1 MPETIDFKKIE
12 EEKKRL
18 TRRLY
23 LQMAATILVLALIKI
38 FVITRSSIESWG
50 LRLVIVGIY
59 IIVWYFFLDYS
70 YKRWRSINYKDE
82 RDPIDRFIHR
92 LYRNK
97 LATLG
102 LFLVLSVA
110 VLAIFAPEIAIYD
123 KEYQAEWKEYA
134 LMPPSLE
141 HPFGTVSSGEDL
153 YSLICYGSQISLILG
168 LGVEF
173 VVAVIGITLGVV
185 SGYYGGVVDKIIN
198 YFTDVIMSFP
208 FLVLVIVLVGALR
221 ANPDLNARIVD
232 FSKGIGMDA
241 HLLMVF
247 LALTIFGWPG
257 VFRQVRGQVLS
268 IKERDYVA
276 AAKVIGAS
284 RTSILFK
291 HIAINTLGPVIVVM
305 TLGIAGVILTEAG
318 LSFLGFGADI
328 TTPSW
333 GRLLSEGNSF
343 VTQSKYIYLAVFPGL
358 ALFFTILGFTT
369 LGDGIRDAIDPR
381 LKL

>member
-1 MPETIDFKKIE
+1 MAEAIDFKKME
-12 EEKKRL
+12 DKKKHL
-18 TRRLY
+18 TRQLY
-23 LQMAATILVLALIKI
+23 LKFALAAIVLIAIKML
-38 FVITRSSIESWG
+38 FITRENIDAWG
-50 LRLVIVGIY
+50 IRLVVVGLY
-59 IIVWYFFLDYS
+59 IIIWYFLLDFLF
-70 YKRWRSINYKDE
+70 KKWKEINYKDE
-82 RDPIDRFIHR
+82 KDPITRFFNR

-97 LATLG
+97 LATVG
-102 LFLVLSVA
+102 FFLVLSVA
-110 VLAIFAPEIAIYD
+110 ILAIFAPEIAIYQSS
-123 KEYQAEWKEYA
+123 YQAEWKEFA
-134 LMPPSLE
+134 LMPPSSE

-153 YSLICYGSQISLILG
+153 FSLICYGSQISLILG
-168 LGVEF
+168 LGVELI
-173 VVAVIGITLGVV
+173 VAIIGITLGVV
-185 SGYYGGVVDKIIN
+185 AGYYGGAIDKLIH

-221 ANPDLNARIVD
+221 ANPDLNERIID
-232 FSKGIGMDA
+232 FADMLGMDA

-247 LALTIFGWPG
+247 LALTVFGWPG
-257 VFRQVRGQVLS
+257 IFRQVRGQVFS

-276 AAKVIGAS
+276 AAKVVGAS
-284 RTSILFK
+284 RTSILFR

-305 TLGIAGVILTEAG
+305 TLGIAGIILTEAG

-343 VTQSKYIYLAVFPGL
+343 VTQGKYIYLALFPGI
-358 ALFFTILGFTT
+358 ALFLTILGFTT

>member
-1 MPETIDFKKIE
+1 MEHEQYMAIE
-12 EEKKRL
+12 KEKKRL

-23 LQMAATILVLALIKI
+23 LGAAGVAVALILIKMLI
-38 FVITRSSIESWG
+38 ITRDTIPNWG
-50 LRLVIVGIY
+50 LRLAAVGLY
-59 IIVWYFFLDYS
+59 VVVWYVLIEQLYA
-70 YKRWRSINYKDE
+70 RWKKINYPNEMNPIE
-82 RDPIDRFIHR
+82 RFMMR

-97 LATLG
+97 LATFG
-102 LFLVLSVA
+102 LFI
-110 VLAIFAPEIAIYD
+110 VLAMSVLALFAPEIAIYERTYD
-123 KEYQAEWKEYA
+123 SDWKDFA
-134 LMPPSLE
+134 LMPPSRE

-153 YSLICYGSQISLILG
+153 FSLICYGSQISLLLG
-168 LGVEF
+168 LSVEF
-173 VVAVIGITLGVV
+173 VVVVIGIVLGVI
-185 SGYYGGVVDKIIN
+185 SGYYGGWIDKFIN

-221 ANPDLNARIVD
+221 ANPALSQQISD
-232 FSKGIGMDA
+232 FGKSIGMDS

-247 LALTIFGWPG
+247 VALSVFGWPG

-268 IKERDYVA
+268 IKERDYIA
-276 AAKVIGAS
+276 AAKVVGAS
-284 RTSILFK
+284 RSSILFR
-291 HIAINTLGPVIVVM
+291 HIAINTLGPVIVVA

-343 VTQSKYIYLAVFPGL
+343 VTQSKYMYLAIFPGL

-369 LGDGIRDAIDPR
+369 LGDGVRDAIDPR

>member
-1 MPETIDFKKIE
+1 MQSQDFRE
-12 EEKKRL
+12 LEMEKKHKN
-18 TRRLY
+18 RRLY
-23 LQMAATILVLALIKI
+23 LQVALIAAALILVRLFLISRGMI
-38 FVITRSSIESWG
+38 PDWG
-50 LRLVIVGIY
+50 YRLVVVGVY
-59 IIVWYFFLDYS
+59 VLVWYLFLETF
-70 YKRWRSINYKDE
+70 YKRWKAINYPGE
-82 RDPIDRFIHR
+82 RDPIDRFLHR

-102 LFLVLSVA
+102 MFVVLSFII
-110 VLAIFAPEIAIYD
+110 LAIFAPEIAIYP
-123 KEYQAEWKEYA
+123 KTYSSAWKDFA
-134 LMPPSLE
+134 LLPPSIE

-153 YSLICYGSQISLILG
+153 FSLICYGSQISLSLG
-168 LGVEF
+168 IGVEL
-173 VVAVIGITLGVV
+173 VVAVIGITLGVI
-185 SGYYGGVVDKIIN
+185 SGYYGGFIDKLIN

-221 ANPDLNARIVD
+221 ANPTLNNQIID
-232 FSKGIGMDA
+232 FSKSIGLDA

-247 LALTIFGWPG
+247 LALSIFGWPG
-257 VFRQVRGQVLS
+257 VFRQVRGQVFS

-276 AAKVIGAS
+276 AAKVVGAS
-284 RTSILFK
+284 RTSILFR
-291 HIAINTLGPVIVVM
+291 HIAINTLGPVIVVL
-305 TLGIAGVILTEAG
+305 TIGIAGVILTEAG

-343 VTQSKYIYLAVFPGL
+343 VTQGKYIYLAIFPGL

>member
-1 MPETIDFKKIE
+1 MAEAIDFKE
-12 EEKKRL
+12 MEDKKKHL
-18 TRRLY
+18 TRQLY
-23 LQMAATILVLALIKI
+23 LKFALVAIVLIAIKMLFINRENIDTWGIRLAVVGVYIVIWYLLLDLLFKKWKDINYSGEKDP
-38 FVITRSSIESWG
+38 ITR
-50 LRLVIVGIY
+50 
-59 IIVWYFFLDYS
+59 FFS
-70 YKRWRSINYKDE
+70 
-82 RDPIDRFIHR
+82 R

-97 LATLG
+97 LATVG
-102 LFLVLSVA
+102 LFIVVSVSI
-110 VLAIFAPEIAIYD
+110 LAIFAPEVAIYD
-123 KEYQAEWKEYA
+123 STYQSEWKEFA
-134 LMPPSLE
+134 LMPPSSE

-153 YSLICYGSQISLILG
+153 FSLICYGSQISLILG
-168 LGVEF
+168 LGVEMI
-173 VVAVIGITLGVV
+173 VAIIGITLGVV
-185 SGYYGGVVDKIIN
+185 AGYYGGAIDKIIH

-221 ANPDLNARIVD
+221 ANPALNERIID
-232 FSKGIGMDA
+232 FADMLGMDA

-257 VFRQVRGQVLS
+257 IFRQVRGQVFS

-276 AAKVIGAS
+276 AAKVVGAS
-284 RTSILFK
+284 RTSILFR

-305 TLGIAGVILTEAG
+305 TLGIAGIILTEAG

-343 VTQSKYIYLAVFPGL
+343 VTQSKYIYLALFPGI
-358 ALFFTILGFTT
+358 ALFLTILGFTT

>member
-1 MPETIDFKKIE
+1 MQSKDFRE
-12 EEKKRL
+12 MEMEKKQK

-23 LQMAATILVLALIKI
+23 MQMALIAVALILVRLFLISRDMI
-38 FVITRSSIESWG
+38 PHWG
-50 LRLVIVGIY
+50 YRLVVVGVYVLAWY
-59 IIVWYFFLDYS
+59 IFLETF
-70 YKRWRSINYKDE
+70 YKRWKAINYPGE
-82 RDPIDRFIHR
+82 RDPIDRFLHR

-97 LATLG
+97 LATFG
-102 LFLVLSVA
+102 MFIVLSLI
-110 VLAIFAPEIAIYD
+110 VLAIFAPEIAIYP
-123 KEYQAEWKEYA
+123 KTYSSAWKDFA
-134 LMPPSLE
+134 LLPPSLE

-153 YSLICYGSQISLILG
+153 FSLICYGSQISLSLG
-168 LGVEF
+168 IGVEL
-173 VVAVIGITLGVV
+173 VVAVIGITLGVI
-185 SGYYGGVVDKIIN
+185 SGYYGGFIDKIIN

-221 ANPDLNARIVD
+221 ANPSLNEQIID
-232 FSKGIGMDA
+232 FGKSVGLDA

-247 LALTIFGWPG
+247 LALSIFGWPG

-276 AAKVIGAS
+276 AAKVVGAS
-284 RTSILFK
+284 RTSILFR
-291 HIAINTLGPVIVVM
+291 HIAINTLGPVIVVL
-305 TLGIAGVILTEAG
+305 TIGIAGVILTEAG

-343 VTQSKYIYLAVFPGL
+343 VTQGKYIYLAVFPGM
-358 ALFFTILGFTT
+358 ALFLTILGFTT

>member
-1 MPETIDFKKIE
+1 MEHEQYMQIE
-12 EEKKRL
+12 KEKKHL

-23 LQMAATILVLALIKI
+23 LQAVGAAFVLMLIKML
-38 FVITRSSIESWG
+38 FITRDTMPSWG
-50 LRLVIVGIY
+50 MRLVAIGIY
-59 IIVWYFFLDYS
+59 VVVWYLLLDQL
-70 YKRWRSINYKDE
+70 YKRWKGINYPNEMNPIE
-82 RDPIDRFIHR
+82 RFMMR

-97 LATLG
+97 LATFG
-102 LFLVLSVA
+102 LFV
-110 VLAIFAPEIAIYD
+110 VLAMSVLALFAPEIAIYERD
-123 KEYQAEWKEYA
+123 YDSDWKEFA
-134 LMPPSLE
+134 LMPPSRE

-153 YSLICYGSQISLILG
+153 FSLICYGSQISLMLG
-168 LGVEF
+168 LSVEF
-173 VVAVIGITLGVV
+173 VVVVIGIVLGVI
-185 SGYYGGVVDKIIN
+185 SGYYGGWIDKLIN

-221 ANPDLNARIVD
+221 ANPALNQQIVD
-232 FSKGIGMDA
+232 FGKSIGMDS

-247 LALTIFGWPG
+247 VALSVFGWPG

-268 IKERDYVA
+268 IKERDYIA
-276 AAKVIGAS
+276 AAKVVGAS
-284 RTSILFK
+284 RSSILFR
-291 HIAINTLGPVIVVM
+291 HIAINTLGPVIVVA

-343 VTQSKYIYLAVFPGL
+343 VTQSKYMYLAIFPGL

-369 LGDGIRDAIDPR
+369 LGDGVRDAIDPR